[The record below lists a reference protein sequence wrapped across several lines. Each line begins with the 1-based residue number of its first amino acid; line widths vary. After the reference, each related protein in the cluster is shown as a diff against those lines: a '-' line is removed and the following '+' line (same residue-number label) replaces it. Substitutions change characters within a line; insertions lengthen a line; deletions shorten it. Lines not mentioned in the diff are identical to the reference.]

1 MTETATATVDLTAEK
16 LDKRIRLL
24 AGSFD
29 QTWGTLEK
37 LIAEAKARKIHTAL
51 GFTSWP
57 DYIADVAH
65 RQMPNV
71 SRSVE
76 QRRQVVAL
84 MTGEGMS
91 QRSIAAAV
99 GANHATISRDQAAI
113 AAGRQVLH
121 DATPEPGNPDAA
133 GTVVSDHRQARPDEL
148 PEENRAVVTGRD
160 GKAYRRRKLRP
171 EPAEAESSPP
181 DQPPKVADPP
191 IWILQRTAH
200 NIRALRRHAKALEKK
215 LAAAEPLHE
224 GMSICLTLREVQ
236 QLIDRLQSA
245 AEVLHYYAKEP
256 DGDN

>member
-1 MTETATATVDLTAEK
+1 MTETPTAIVDFTAEK
-16 LDKRIRLL
+16 LDKRIRRL

-29 QTWGTLEK
+29 HTWHSLEK

-57 DYIADVAH
+57 DYIADVA
-65 RQMPNV
+65 RREMPNV

-99 GANHATISRDQAAI
+99 GVNHATISRDQAAI
-113 AAGRQVLH
+113 DAGQVLH
-121 DATPEPGNPDAA
+121 DATPEPGNTDAT
-133 GTVVSDHRQARPDEL
+133 GTVVGDDRQATLGEL
-148 PEENRAVVTGRD
+148 TEENRAVVTGRD
-160 GKAYRRRKLRP
+160 GKTYPRQKLKGK
-171 EPAEAESSPP
+171 PAEPVVE
-181 DQPPKVADPP
+181 PPKVEVAADPP
-191 IWILQRTAH
+191 PVWIVQRTAH
-200 NIRALRRHAKALEKK
+200 HIRALRRHAKALEKK
-215 LAAAEPLHE
+215 LAAAEPLSE
-224 GMSICLTLREVQ
+224 FTSICLTLREAQ

-245 AEVLHYYAKEP
+245 AEVLDYYAKEP